1 MKSQWHKNRYSCG
14 HTWVSIPICKKGIGW
29 FDWFVGVCPNHEETS
44 TILTDTLPVIG
55 SQLTAGTWK
64 WFPPPKKKGKTSNQI
79 INSWVQHVTF
89 RGCKSSCKD
98 VLFTNT
104 NPQKTVQ
111 NHDSR
116 IFSRRKTMNTRLK
129 KVGKT
134 GLMIFFD
141 ENVSRELFKSWFFW
155 WFW

>member
-1 MKSQWHKNRYSCG
+1 MWKSCLSFSSVQTLASL
-14 HTWVSIPICKKGIGW
+14 
-29 FDWFVGVCPNHEETS
+29 CPQAPWAWRVVPGRPGEN
-44 TILTDTLPVIG
+44 LTDTLPVIG

-64 WFPPPKKKGKTSNQI
+64 WFPPQKKGKTSNQT
-79 INSWVQHVTF
+79 INSWVQRVSF

-98 VLFTNT
+98 VLFTST

-141 ENVSRELFKSWFFW
+141 ENVSRELFKRWFSDGFDKLVAKKHV
-155 WFW
+155 FI